1 MYNSEIQDPI
11 YYKGKFVKAVGI
23 DWVVLGSNGYVE
35 CQQDTQG
42 NLRYYLDG
50 QLHREN
56 GPAIITPCGYKEW
69 YIRGRQIHPVWLETR
84 RDELGLTKQMGTD
97 ND

>member
-1 MYNSEIQDPI
+1 MYSSEVQNPV
-11 YYKGKFVKAVGI
+11 YYKGKFVKAVGNE
-23 DWVVLGSNGYVE
+23 WVVLGSNGYVE
-35 CQQDTQG
+35 CQKDTQG

-56 GPAIITPCGYKEW
+56 GPAIITSCGYEEW

-84 RDELGLTKQMGTD
+84 RDELGLRPHLK
-97 ND
+97 